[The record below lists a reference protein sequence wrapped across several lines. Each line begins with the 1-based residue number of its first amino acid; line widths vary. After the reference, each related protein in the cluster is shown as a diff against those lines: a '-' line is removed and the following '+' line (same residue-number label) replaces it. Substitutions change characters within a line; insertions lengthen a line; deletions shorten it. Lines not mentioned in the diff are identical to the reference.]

1 MKGGITVATF
11 EVEQH
16 TKFGSPQSTTS
27 SAQAWSKESI
37 LFILAGVAAVSG
49 YLAAAL
55 GAMTQATDRS
65 PSAFACYWAAG
76 ICAFSSAI
84 LVMVALIVASRS
96 AQAERVDAL
105 NAASLNTQ

>member
-1 MKGGITVATF
+1 GITVATIDVELHAKLRKPKSVMLF
-11 EVEQH
+11 ELSWTHEC
-16 TKFGSPQSTTS
+16 
-27 SAQAWSKESI
+27 A
-37 LFILAGVAAVSG
+37 LFVFAGVTALMA

-76 ICAFSSAI
+76 IFAFSSAI